1 VREVVTCMQRSESG
15 MYDKTH
21 FAQQIDQEGSISAT
35 SRPDRQMEGPG
46 TYGTMARHGDEQE
59 HDRCRN

>member
-1 VREVVTCMQRSESG
+1 